1 MYLCQKCQ
9 TLNITL
15 INTMWQAEKC
25 NLLWKDSVSAR
36 SRIKCDRF
44 QKSMTY
50 PLRALVSLSS
60 HFDRIKEKKKTFS
73 VGRSSYSKRNH
84 PPASNTWTC
93 PRARLGQLSRNEA
106 TRQVDARDGICT
118 LGNAR
123 RMYSMCRR
131 CQTVKRLW
139 DKPGRVSRCP

>member
-1 MYLCQKCQ
+1 MSKVSNVKYYAYQYNV
-9 TLNITL
+9 TG
-15 INTMWQAEKC
+15 
-25 NLLWKDSVSAR
+25 WKVQPVVERLGQCSKPDQMRSISEEYDVFVAR
-36 SRIKCDRF
+36 SCIFIFPFWPNKR
-44 QKSMTY
+44 
-50 PLRALVSLSS
+50 
-60 HFDRIKEKKKTFS
+60 KKKTFS

-84 PPASNTWTC
+84 PPASNTRTC

-139 DKPGRVSRCP
+139 DKPARVSRCP